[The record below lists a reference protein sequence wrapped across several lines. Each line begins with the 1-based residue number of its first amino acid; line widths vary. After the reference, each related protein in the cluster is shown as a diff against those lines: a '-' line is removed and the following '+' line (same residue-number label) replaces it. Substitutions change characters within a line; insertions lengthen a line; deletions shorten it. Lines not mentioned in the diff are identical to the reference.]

1 MTILNRKPPTSD
13 APDSPEE
20 LARELQRQRELADAR
35 RVDELER
42 LRAETGHGRARADVA
57 EESQLAELARAE
69 RAADVQ
75 AEAELARMHRQFRA
89 AGERTRVKALMARSG
104 EARALRL
111 EWLRSRNLHVLVPLL
126 VGFGIWSTTGV
137 QQGAARIMQVD
148 SHSPVWWALWGL
160 EALLIGT
167 VCWIIV
173 VRARLAGAGGEL
185 SRQAEKIGV
194 GCLTTS
200 VLLNLVAAV
209 PTGHSAHVSV
219 WAVMGAMFA
228 HALGPVGAAVTAHLI
243 GVIDRSIS
251 TADPWHDKD
260 GRAMPRLAEMDL
272 QSAGSAL
279 AERGAAVPPLDASDS
294 AKEGDAERA
303 GIVPVMAWPVAS
315 GQRRILPVIARPAT
329 PQTTAEGGE
338 TTPRIGDDRP
348 QQRKSEAP
356 RKRRPNKGVRVPES
370 AKPAPPRAL
379 TDEQQCERMVAAIDR
394 GELPEDAS
402 IRQVQSALGL
412 GFARA
417 KKVKE
422 LYAEQLA
429 DIERAIVQ
437 ALPEPDEPPATSRAE
452 LSVVG
457 GER

>member
-1 MTILNRKPPTSD
+1 M
-13 APDSPEE
+13 
-20 LARELQRQRELADAR
+20 
-35 RVDELER
+35 
-42 LRAETGHGRARADVA
+42 
-57 EESQLAELARAE
+57 
-69 RAADVQ
+69 
-75 AEAELARMHRQFRA
+75 
-89 AGERTRVKALMARSG
+89 
-104 EARALRL
+104 
-111 EWLRSRNLHVLVPLL
+111 PLL
-126 VGFGIWSTTGV
+126 VGFGIWSTTGA
-137 QQGAARIMQVD
+137 QQGAARIMHVD

-200 VLLNLVAAV
+200 ILLNLVAAV
-209 PTGHSAHVSV
+209 PTGHVSV

-243 GVIDRSIS
+243 GVIDRSINM
-251 TADPWHDKD
+251 ADPWHGKD
-260 GRAMPRLAEMDL
+260 GQAMPRLAEMDL
-272 QSAGSAL
+272 RNAESAL
-279 AERGAAVPPLDASDS
+279 AEHGTAVPPPGASDS
-294 AKEGDAERA
+294 AEEGGAESA
-303 GIVPVMAWPVAS
+303 GVVPVMAWPLAS
-315 GQRRILPVIARPAT
+315 GQRRTLSVIARPT
-329 PQTTAEGGE
+329 SVRTTAEGGE
-338 TTPRIGDDRP
+338 KRPRIGDDRP
-348 QQRKSEAP
+348 QERKSEAP

-370 AKPAPPRAL
+370 AKPAAPRAL

-422 LYAEQLA
+422 L
-429 DIERAIVQ
+429 
-437 ALPEPDEPPATSRAE
+437 
-452 LSVVG
+452 
-457 GER
+457 